1 MWCASSSAKLLTQL
15 GLSGHGVNW
24 PLSTPKMGAFDE
36 QPVNAIKLDKIILV
50 KKTGEYLFMVL
61 TPKCIYKRYNNGV

>member
-50 KKTGEYLFMVL
+50 KKTCEYLFMVL
-61 TPKCIYKRYNNGV
+61 TPKCIYNRYNNGV

>member
-1 MWCASSSAKLLTQL
+1 MLFLTTPSDPLETIGLMWCASSSAKLLTQL

-36 QPVNAIKLDKIILV
+36 QPVNAIKLDKNN
-50 KKTGEYLFMVL
+50 TGEKNL
-61 TPKCIYKRYNNGV
+61 